1 VARACTPRAGL
12 KPTGTGMTAI
22 DALLRWLEALGL
34 ASGVARSSV
43 AYAAVSAGH
52 IIGIALLLG
61 PVALADVR
69 LAGGLR
75 QIDGPALLVLRRTA
89 ALGAVLAIATG
100 VLLLSSKPFDYAKI
114 WVVYA
119 KLSVVGLALANALVL
134 EWTMYCRLPTAA
146 SGRLYPR
153 LAALASLGLWLTAVA
168 LGRWIAFV

>member
-1 VARACTPRAGL
+1 
-12 KPTGTGMTAI
+12 MTAI
-22 DALLRWLEALGL
+22 DAALRWLEALGL

-75 QIDGPALLVLRRTA
+75 QIDGSALLVLRRTA
-89 ALGAVLAIATG
+89 ALGAVLAMATG
-100 VLLLSSKPFDYAKI
+100 VPLLSSKPFDYAKI

-134 EWTMYCRLPTAA
+134 EWTMYRRLPAAA
-146 SGRLYPR
+146 SGRVYPR